1 MQSFYNKKHLSLDD
15 WENYRGF
22 KIIKSCGHC
31 ENQEKKSYTFSTL
44 QIGKSCAECGTVS
57 SLIYL
62 RFLDNVFKMHFPVL
76 KYGKFECEPC
86 KNIWTTFFIF
96 WGCKHQCKKCF
107 KLYYPIDVSVEFFN
121 LVDFKEYQKPVLDNI
136 EKNHLSKFC
145 EKCVVKGDSC
155 YKMSVEEIQE
165 IEKKLQIVKKKY
177 IETLI
182 DSQEAK
188 KKEINEF
195 ANANDLSNKK
205 VSIGLDLEK
214 EKIIEN
220 RVLLK

>member
-1 MQSFYNKKHLSLDD
+1 
-15 WENYRGF
+15 
-22 KIIKSCGHC
+22 
-31 ENQEKKSYTFSTL
+31 
-44 QIGKSCAECGTVS
+44 
-57 SLIYL
+57 
-62 RFLDNVFKMHFPVL
+62 
-76 KYGKFECEPC
+76 
-86 KNIWTTFFIF
+86 
-96 WGCKHQCKKCF
+96 
-107 KLYYPIDVSVEFFN
+107 
-121 LVDFKEYQKPVLDNI
+121 
-136 EKNHLSKFC
+136 
-145 EKCVVKGDSC
+145 
-155 YKMSVEEIQE
+155 MSVEEIQE

-195 ANANDLSNKK
+195 ANANDLSSKK